1 MTTNRY
7 LKLLCIISIL
17 FTSAC
22 ESVSTESET
31 GIPQPQDG
39 TWLIPENQ
47 IFVGAGKDGIPS
59 VDRPSFSPVS
69 EISFIQDDELILGL
83 KVNDEI
89 KGYPHSILNYHEII
103 NDRIADTPV
112 AITFCPLTG
121 SGMAWSRVING
132 EETTFGV
139 SGLIHKNNLIAYD
152 RATNNFW
159 SQMKEMSVH
168 GSLQREKTASYQL
181 IEMNWKTWKE
191 LFPDSQVLNRNT
203 GFARNYHI
211 YPYGRNYNRDNNNI
225 IFPIHR
231 EDDRLERK
239 ALTHGVYYDT
249 NLHIFPIDSFQGKIQ
264 VINRTINGNPIVV
277 AGSSEHEMVIS
288 LSGETD
294 DGTTLTFTE
303 SDGGL
308 PVLMTDNEGNN
319 WNVFG
324 ECINGPRQGERL
336 QHIPSYNAYWF
347 AWVDF
352 YGDGPRSPVIVFP

>member
-1 MTTNRY
+1 M
-7 LKLLCIISIL
+7 LLLSVISIL
-17 FTSAC
+17 FTTSC
-22 ESVSTESET
+22 DSVSSDSET
-31 GIPQPQDG
+31 GIPQSQDG

-59 VDRPSFSPVS
+59 VDGPSFSTVG
-69 EISFIQDDELILGL
+69 EISFMQDDELILGI
-83 KVNDEI
+83 KVKDEI
-89 KGYPHSILNYHEII
+89 KGYPHSVLNYHEII
-103 NDRIADTPV
+103 NDRIADIPV

-121 SGMAWSRVING
+121 SGTAWSRVING

-168 GSLQREKTASYQL
+168 GSLQREKTATYQL
-181 IEMNWKTWKE
+181 VEMNWKAWRE
-191 LFPDSQVLNRNT
+191 SFPESQVMNRNT

-239 ALTHGVYYDT
+239 ALAHGVYYDID
-249 NLHIFPIDSFQGKIQ
+249 LHIFPFDSFQDKIQ
-264 VINRTINGNPIVV
+264 VIHRTINGNDIVV
-277 AGSSEHEMVIS
+277 AGSLEYEMVIS
-288 LSGETD
+288 LSRETE
-294 DGTTLTFTE
+294 DGTVLTFTE
-303 SDGGL
+303 SEKEL
-308 PVLMTDNEGNN
+308 PVLMADNEGNE

-324 ECINGPRQGERL
+324 ECISGSRIGERL
-336 QHIPSYNAYWF
+336 SHIPAYNAYWF

-352 YGDGPRSPVIVFP
+352 YGDGPRSPIIVFP